1 MSMSTEFSHDD
12 VRRILEIIDGAS
24 DLEEVDIC
32 CGELRLYI
40 RRQGAVGRSADGSA
54 RASMPAPRL
63 SDVTTIAKAEQIA
76 IATSKGE
83 KSSNLVEVCAPML
96 GTFYRSASPDE
107 PAFVEVGQKVS
118 ADTTVCLI
126 EVMKLFNS
134 VSAGVEGTIVAIR
147 PQNGALVEFQ
157 EVLITIAPSKDER

>member
-1 MSMSTEFSHDD
+1 
-12 VRRILEIIDGAS
+12 
-24 DLEEVDIC
+24 
-32 CGELRLYI
+32 
-40 RRQGAVGRSADGSA
+40 
-54 RASMPAPRL
+54 
-63 SDVTTIAKAEQIA
+63 
-76 IATSKGE
+76 
-83 KSSNLVEVCAPML
+83 ML